1 MQACPDSLA
10 WESYIPV
17 SMTTQSDKRRRTAMS
32 NPGEPLP
39 TGTRPRR
46 EGTFGRDD
54 WLTAA
59 RKSLVKGG
67 IDQVKI
73 ERLAKHLHLT
83 RGSFYYH
90 FRSRVELLHA
100 LLDHW
105 EATNTGPMLR
115 AIDAAIATGPRGI
128 HALVSMW
135 IEEREFSPA
144 YDSAVRDWARKDAT
158 VAQVV
163 RAVDEKRINA
173 LTRLIEMY
181 GYRGDEAVVRAR
193 IMYFHQV
200 GYYALAMH
208 ESMQE
213 RRRLEPVYMKALI
226 GFDI

>member
-1 MQACPDSLA
+1 
-10 WESYIPV
+10 
-17 SMTTQSDKRRRTAMS
+17 MTTQIAKRRRTATR
-32 NPGEPLP
+32 NPGEPVS
-39 TGTRPRR
+39 TGTRLRR
-46 EGTFGRDD
+46 EGAFGRDD
-54 WLTAA
+54 WLAAA

-90 FRSRVELLHA
+90 FRSRAELLHA

-115 AIDAAIATGPRGI
+115 AIDTAIATGPGGI

-144 YDSAVRDWARKDAT
+144 YDSAVRDWARKDAK

-163 RAVDEKRINA
+163 RAVDGKRISA

-200 GYYALAMH
+200 GYYALEMH

-213 RRRLEPVYMKALI
+213 RLRLEPVYMKALI

>member
-1 MQACPDSLA
+1 MP
-10 WESYIPV
+10 
-17 SMTTQSDKRRRTAMS
+17 TRTR
-32 NPGEPLP
+32 L
-39 TGTRPRR
+39 RR
-46 EGTFGRDD
+46 EGALGRDD
-54 WLTAA
+54 WLAAA

-90 FRSRVELLHA
+90 FRSRAELLHA

-105 EATNTGPMLR
+105 VATNTGPMLR
-115 AIDAAIATGPRGI
+115 AIDNAIATGPGGI

-135 IEEREFSPA
+135 IEEHGFSPA
-144 YDSAVRDWARKDAT
+144 YDSAVRDWARKDAK
-158 VAQVV
+158 VAEVV
-163 RAVDEKRINA
+163 RAVDDKRISA

-200 GYYALAMH
+200 GYYALEMR
-208 ESMQE
+208 ESIQE